1 MSRDAAALRRRRA
14 VLVARA
20 AAERADLRDRTRELG
35 VLFTRGDEAFAT
47 IRRVATPPVIL
58 AAGVGLAL
66 ALGRQR
72 SRRLLALGLAGLGT
86 LMKTGALRG
95 LVGALLERQ
104 DVRRSR

>member
-1 MSRDAAALRRRRA
+1 VSEDAAALRRRRT

-20 AAERADLRDRTRELG
+20 AAERAELHDRARDLG
-35 VLFTRGDEAFAT
+35 VLLTRGDEALAT
-47 IRRVATPPVIL
+47 IRRVAKPRVII